1 MSRLPSFSLSPTS
14 LFTVDM
20 LWANLAVNPDMIHG
34 RCSYILGVCT
44 WTRSWDKCTA
54 TFRTGQDITSLLPE
68 MIVARTTSNM
78 ATHYSAN
85 QVREEYKSQVKHLPA
100 ASCDIESSFLFQF
113 EGAFCSQRLQNY
125 EVPAFHKEVRT
136 LVAA

>member
-1 MSRLPSFSLSPTS
+1 MSKLGRSSD
-14 LFTVDM
+14 V
-20 LWANLAVNPDMIHG
+20 IHD
-34 RCSYILGVCT
+34 RCSYTLGLCT
-44 WTRSWDKCTA
+44 WTRSWDRCTA

-68 MIVARTTSNM
+68 MIVARATSKM

-85 QVREEYKSQVKHLPA
+85 QVSEEYKSQVKHLPA
-100 ASCDIESSFLFQF
+100 ATCDIESSFLLQF

-136 LVAA
+136 